1 MENTN
6 KRGKV
11 REEISK
17 LKQLTFRKKL
27 EYIWDYYK
35 PLLAGIIGIV
45 ILVCVVVRIVRSSQM
60 ITELSVACVNS
71 QDMGAGSEALK
82 TGFAAYSGLNGK
94 NQEVELD
101 SSYVISL
108 NGGDQMTAASQ
119 AKLMAVIS
127 AEALDVM
134 VMPEDIYENYLKAG
148 MYQDLAQ
155 ALGEEFLEANS
166 QMCVTGIREDDG
178 GEKVYGLRLLENEK
192 LEPLYGTEPVVLS
205 IVANTKNTK
214 NAAKFVQYLLS

>member
-1 MENTN
+1 MEDTN

-11 REEISK
+11 KEEISK

-45 ILVCVVVRIVRSSQM
+45 ILVCVVVQIVRGSQM
-60 ITELSVACVNS
+60 VTELSVALVNS
-71 QDMGAGSEALK
+71 QDMGEGSEALK
-82 TGFAAYSGLNGK
+82 REFTAYSGLNGK

-101 SSYVISL
+101 SSYVINL
-108 NGGDQMTAASQ
+108 NGGDQMTAGSQ

-127 AEALDVM
+127 AEALDVT
-134 VMPEDIYENYLKAG
+134 VMPENIYVNYLNAG

-155 ALGEEFLEANS
+155 ALGEEFLEANR
-166 QMCVTGIREDDG
+166 QICVTGNQEDGG
-178 GEKVYGLRLLENEK
+178 GEKVYGLRLLGNEK
-192 LEPLYGTEPVVLS
+192 LESLYGTEPVVLS

>member
-1 MENTN
+1 MKDTN
-6 KRGKV
+6 KRGKLK
-11 REEISK
+11 EEISK

-35 PLLAGIIGIV
+35 PLLAGIIGFV
-45 ILVCVVVRIVRSSQM
+45 ILVCVAVRIVRGSQM
-60 ITELSVACVNS
+60 VTELSVAFVNS
-71 QDMGAGSEALK
+71 QDLGQGSEALK
-82 TGFAAYSGLNGK
+82 AGFAAYSGLNGK

-101 SSYVISL
+101 SSYVINL

-127 AEALDVM
+127 AEALDVV

-148 MYQDLAQ
+148 MYLDLAQ
-155 ALGEEFLEANS
+155 ALGEEFLESNS
-166 QMCVTGIREDDG
+166 QMCVTGIQEDSG
-178 GEKVYGLRLLENEK
+178 GEKVYGLRLLGNEK

-205 IVANTKNTK
+205 IVANSKNTK